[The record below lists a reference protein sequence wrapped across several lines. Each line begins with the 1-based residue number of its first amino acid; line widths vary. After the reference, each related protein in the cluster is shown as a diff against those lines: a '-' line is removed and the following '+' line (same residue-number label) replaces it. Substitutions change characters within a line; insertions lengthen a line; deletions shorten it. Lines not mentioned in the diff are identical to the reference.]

1 MYFRYLIRNKYL
13 KTMKLNSRNASN
25 KIRIYHRYL
34 GFFLAGIMLVYGLS
48 GIIMVYRNTNTF
60 KKVTQV
66 EKTIEPNLKGEQLG
80 PILRTKVSVN
90 KTEGSIIY
98 FNKTGTYN
106 VTTGAVSYEKAE
118 LPYLLDKIE
127 HMHKATVDSPLY
139 YFNIFFGIS
148 LMFFALSS
156 FWMFMPS
163 TSVFKKGLYF
173 SLAGAVLLIIMV
185 FV

>member
-66 EKTIEPNLKGEQLG
+66 EMTIDPNLKGEDIG
-80 PILRTKVSVN
+80 KALRTRVFVD
-90 KTEGSIIY
+90 KTEGNIIH
-98 FNKTGTYN
+98 FNKTGTYD
-106 VTTGAVSYEKAE
+106 VSTGAVSYEKAE

-148 LMFFALSS
+148 LVFFALSS